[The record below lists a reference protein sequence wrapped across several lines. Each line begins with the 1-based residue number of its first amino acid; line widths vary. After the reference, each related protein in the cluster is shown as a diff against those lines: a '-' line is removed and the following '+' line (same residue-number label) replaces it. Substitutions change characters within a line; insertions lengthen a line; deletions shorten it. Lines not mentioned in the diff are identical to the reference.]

1 MWVGVAEPS
10 EVGQKHVGA
19 GALNRPAEQSS
30 ANWFLCKTSRAALAR
45 PDEASGPM
53 RASKY
58 ETIEKESAM
67 RYQLS
72 IIIVVFLM
80 FLSIVASAQQIRG
93 DYLETRSADVY
104 TGQCFANGEVN
115 LVGNE
120 AILAWRVQSGSWDG
134 VPLQGLTVAAA
145 VRAKGTLGDP
155 YENPYPA
162 KAVLLVDDEASAQQR
177 AALVNFARHMGGEL
191 LNNVEQV
198 IPVQMELVVNA
209 EHHGAAM
216 LRAGSFATVQTRSI
230 GDKDHL
236 CGNEETYYPPLTHLA
251 HSMPAVALTDS
262 YSGPGL
268 GTSWDLHGKRSAFVG
283 SFAR

>member
-1 MWVGVAEPS
+1 
-10 EVGQKHVGA
+10 
-19 GALNRPAEQSS
+19 
-30 ANWFLCKTSRAALAR
+30 
-45 PDEASGPM
+45 
-53 RASKY
+53 
-58 ETIEKESAM
+58 M
-67 RYQLS
+67 RYHFS
-72 IIIVVFLM
+72 IVVALV
-80 FLSIVASAQQIRG
+80 VAFFSMSVAAQQIRG

-120 AILAWRVQSGSWDG
+120 AILAWHVRSGSWDG

-145 VRAKGTLGDP
+145 VHAKGTLGDP

-162 KAVLLVDDEASAQQR
+162 KAVLLLDDQASAQQR
-177 AALVNFARHMGGEL
+177 AALVSFAKQMGGEL
-191 LNNVEQV
+191 LKNVGQV

-216 LRAGSFATVQTRSI
+216 LRAGQFATVQTRSI

-236 CGNEETYYPPLTHLA
+236 CGNEVTYYPPLTQLTHA
-251 HSMPAVALTDS
+251 IPAVALTDA

-268 GTSWDLHGKRSAFVG
+268 GVSWDLRGKRSAFVG
-283 SFAR
+283 IFAR